1 MGLLLLLLLPLASL
15 AAATAAAARPNIL
28 LFFPD
33 ELRYDFGGLHNNP
46 YYPTRAELPIFTPH
60 FDSVALAGVRF
71 TRAFVGAP
79 VCAPSRACLA
89 SGRQYDENTVP
100 MNFHTGERAAG
111 RWLVAPCC
119 TPLLAAAGG
128 PLTGGVAA
136 AASDFNE
143 NVTTFYKLLRDKAG
157 YHTMVTG
164 RDDLDKSSGGPTA
177 FHLHGRG
184 RPFPAHTGHA
194 ESTLG

>member
-1 MGLLLLLLLPLASL
+1 MDRIAMMDCLFSAAGDQFRSRSTWVLYSCSCFDGIRDHESGMGLLLLLPLASL

-100 MNFHTGERAAG
+100 MNFHNGERAAG
-111 RWLVAPCC
+111 RWPLCWLLAAGWLHPAAPCC
-119 TPLLAAAGG
+119 WLLPAG
-128 PLTGGVAA
+128 
-136 AASDFNE
+136 
-143 NVTTFYKLLRDKAG
+143 R
-157 YHTMVTG
+157 
-164 RDDLDKSSGGPTA
+164 
-177 FHLHGRG
+177 
-184 RPFPAHTGHA
+184 
-194 ESTLG
+194 